1 MRRIP
6 EQRGPEPIG
15 TIVGTSRLKAGGFFC
30 HRQFQTFFAATGV
43 NRGKAASVALC
54 ATNASSVWRAAPSLI
69 ALFYNGPV
77 RLVPGLLIGVKVRLW
92 SPAHSLPKS
101 P

>member
-6 EQRGPEPIG
+6 EQCGPEPG
-15 TIVGTSRLKAGGFFC
+15 SPIVGTSRLKAGGFFC
-30 HRQFQTFFAATGV
+30 RRRFRTVFCRDGV
-43 NRGKAASVALC
+43 NWRKAASVALC
-54 ATNASSVWRAAPSLI
+54 ATNVSSVWRAAPSLI
-69 ALFYNGPV
+69 TLFYNGPV
-77 RLVPGLLIGVKVRLW
+77 STGVVNRSEVRPR